1 MTRPALVLAAAS
13 AISEVE
19 PPAEVVEA
27 WETRLDYLERI
38 GDDIE
43 AASDGS
49 GDPSAAQPTE
59 QETAANE
66 ELTDWWFATCES

>member
-1 MTRPALVLAAAS
+1 MAS

-27 WETRLDYLERI
+27 WETRLDYLERV

-49 GDPSAAQPTE
+49 GDPAAAQPTE
-59 QETAANE
+59 EETAANE